1 MAKQT
6 LTRAVE
12 TDLEPGRI
20 YDVLSEASNIPTWA
34 PVFADT
40 LESIGDLRYRVMK
53 NGEGF
58 DLDVHLHPFAG
69 AVDYVREMPNGKR
82 GGAYIRVTPRPLGGS
97 TICMTVP
104 LGPNAVEAEVGV
116 VVEKELAELI
126 RLAQA

>member
-20 YDVLSEASNIPTWA
+20 YDVLSEANNIPTWA

-40 LESIGDLRYRVMK
+40 LEPIGDLRYRVMK
-53 NGEGF
+53 NGERF
-58 DLDVHLHPFAG
+58 DLEVHLHPSAG
-69 AVDYVREMPNGKR
+69 AVDYVREMANGRR
-82 GGAYIRVTPRPLGGS
+82 GGAYIRVTPRPVGGS

-104 LGPNAVEAEVGV
+104 LGPNAVEAEVAV
-116 VVEKELAELI
+116 VLEKELAELI

>member
-12 TDLEPGRI
+12 TDLEPGTI
-20 YDVLSEASNIPTWA
+20 YGVLSEANNILRWA

-40 LESIGDLRYRVMK
+40 LEPIGDLRYRVMK

-58 DLDVHLHPFAG
+58 DLDVHLHPSAG
-69 AVDYVREMPNGKR
+69 AVDYVREMPNGRR

-104 LGPNAVEAEVGV
+104 IAPNAVEAEVATV
-116 VVEKELAELI
+116 LEKELADLI
-126 RLAQA
+126 QLAQG